1 VREAKFQRGN
11 RQSGEVEMTGKK
23 LSRMHEI
30 RTPLVMATIGLL
42 VAVAAAWA
50 TQDSKPKGSLTSS
63 PGAYAAGAR

>member
-50 TQDSKPKGSLTSS
+50 TQDSKP
-63 PGAYAAGAR
+63 